1 MVTLRADPWAPEY
14 GMGFDVHVEEMPA
27 LADPFVET
35 EDWSVP
41 IAPLTAAPE
50 AICFVDGVRRVELR
64 LLADEGQVRA
74 PALFGSFAVGAV
86 HCDGRAT
93 FGEHRVGRAV
103 IAACGL
109 TPERVEVRT
118 GATTLSYEPATEA
131 RADPNAPLERL
142 QALMRDAEN
151 ALAGRLAASGAGL
164 VLVDGPLRL
173 GDAVAGPVVG
183 VIKRLVRRY
192 LEPDHDGLL
201 AVLGPG
207 ELTPLFGLTDQ
218 EGSVRGYSWYTRI
231 APMRPAWHDQAG
243 IVRCEV
249 RPTVGVDGAKL
260 LADRV
265 SAELPRFAGRPS
277 DPRAPQNLAPVGGL
291 ETWLRHRMGH
301 GGLIRRALTEWLV
314 RRQRAERDEGS

>member
-14 GMGFDVHVEEMPA
+14 GMGFDVHVEEAPA

-35 EDWSVP
+35 TDWSSP
-41 IAPLTAAPE
+41 ITPE
-50 AICFVDGVRRVELR
+50 PARREPIWFVDGVRRVELR

-74 PALFGSFAVGAV
+74 PALFGSFAVGSV
-86 HCDGRAT
+86 RCDERAT
-93 FGEHRVGRAV
+93 FGEHRVERAV

-109 TPERVEVRT
+109 TLTRIEVRT
-118 GATTLSYEPATEA
+118 GSATLCYEPASEA
-131 RADPNAPLERL
+131 KADPNAPLERL

-151 ALAGRLAASGAGL
+151 AMAGRLAASGAGL

-192 LEPDHDGLL
+192 LEPEHDALL
-201 AVLGPG
+201 ALLGPG
-207 ELTPLFGLTDQ
+207 ERTPLFGLVDQ
-218 EGSVRGYSWYTRI
+218 QGSVRGFSWYSRI
-231 APMRPAWHDQAG
+231 VPMRPAWHDQAG

-249 RPTVGVDGAKL
+249 RPAVGVEGAAD

-265 SAELPRFAGRPS
+265 TAALPGFAGRPG

-301 GGLIRRALTEWLV
+301 AGLIRRSLTDWLV
-314 RRQRAERDEGS
+314 RQQRAERQGGS

>member
-14 GMGFDVHVEEMPA
+14 GMGFDVPVDETPA

-35 EDWSVP
+35 QDWTAPIVP
-41 IAPLTAAPE
+41 PTMAPAA
-50 AICFVDGVRRVELR
+50 IWFVDGVRRVELR

-74 PALFGSFAVGAV
+74 PALFGSFAVGTV
-86 HCDGRAT
+86 RCDGRAM
-93 FGEHRVGRAV
+93 FGEHRVERAV

-109 TPERVEVRT
+109 TLPRVDVRT
-118 GATTLSYEPATEA
+118 GTVTLSYEPATEA
-131 RADPNAPLERL
+131 RSDPNAPLERL

-151 ALAGRLAASGAGL
+151 ALAGKLAASGAGL

-192 LEPDHDGLL
+192 LEPDHDRLL
-201 AVLGPG
+201 AGLRPG
-207 ELTPLFGLTDQ
+207 ERTPLFGLIDQ
-218 EGSVRGYSWYTRI
+218 QGAVRGYSWYTRI

-249 RPTVGVDGAKL
+249 RPAVAVEGATL

-265 SAELPRFAGRPS
+265 SGMLPRFAGRPS

-301 GGLIRRALTEWLV
+301 SGLIRRALTEWLV
-314 RRQRAERDEGS
+314 RQQRAERAERS